1 LAEAAATVE
10 CAAVA
15 AVVAVMHGRA
25 MAPQAEVLM
34 IAAMMVLAAREV
46 MCFVILI
53 ATLRLVYFELFC
65 SLAINVWRIAFRK
78 LSSAEGR
85 SIAGYRK
92 L

>member
-1 LAEAAATVE
+1 
-10 CAAVA
+10 
-15 AVVAVMHGRA
+15 

-92 L
+92 LQESRVGRTSRQSSTIESHAMPQ